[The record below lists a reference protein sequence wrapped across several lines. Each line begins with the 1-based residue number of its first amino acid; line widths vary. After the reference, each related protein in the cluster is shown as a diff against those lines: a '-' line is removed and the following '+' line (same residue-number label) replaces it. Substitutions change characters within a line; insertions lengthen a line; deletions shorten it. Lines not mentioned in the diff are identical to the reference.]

1 LVELAAF
8 AAFADGLPPAPS
20 PRPPPVS
27 GRVSGRGL
35 FAAYQAIA
43 DPGTV
48 VLSLGLLD
56 DSHPPPQLLLGM
68 GMDGA
73 GPIAG
78 HVVAEAA
85 MHVGAAM
92 DERTSMGGEED
103 DEDDEAVAMLVASD
117 GEEEEG
123 EALFRACPRDE
134 PFPAVTEADATQLH
148 QLLQALV
155 LHGQQEGPRGPG
167 DGTTGPTSPS
177 PSPSALSLAA
187 QAAAAGG
194 AAEAPSLRARL
205 AHTHPDLSPLLD
217 VSAPP
222 GIAHFTPADAAAPA
236 AAAAMAAPPAL
247 SAPFVPRV
255 LRSLLG
261 LHVTQVS
268 PI

>member
-1 LVELAAF
+1 LVELTAF
-8 AAFADGLPPAPS
+8 AAFADGLPPAPT

-35 FAAYQAIA
+35 FAAYQAVA

-56 DSHPPPQLLLGM
+56 DSHPPPQLL

-85 MHVGAAM
+85 MQVGAAAV
-92 DERTSMGGEED
+92 DDRTSVGGEEED
-103 DEDDEAVAMLVASD
+103 DEEVTMLVASD
-117 GEEEEG
+117 GEEGEE

-177 PSPSALSLAA
+177 PSPSPSSLSLAA

-194 AAEAPSLRARL
+194 AAEAPSLRARR

-222 GIAHFTPADAAAPA
+222 GIAHFTPADAATP
-236 AAAAMAAPPAL
+236 AAAMAAPPAL